1 MSRMNAEGRPTNKRS
16 SFPWY
21 AAAAWERIPHLIH
34 GFSGRLSDQAAALS
48 VLSATEL
55 PLHTLTQVHGNA
67 LRVVGP
73 DTSVEER
80 PQADGMLSAAAGRLL
95 GIVTAD
101 CVPVLMVA
109 PRQRIVAA
117 LHAGWRG
124 TAKDICGRAI
134 QALKTD
140 WGVSPADLLI
150 ALGPSIGGCCYEVGR
165 DIGENLSRQVGT
177 RGRLAWRQEGNV
189 STSQHVSD
197 DTFPPSTGKG
207 NRNTKSAHK
216 EITIAC
222 GDTGF
227 LDLRLVNRLRCE
239 QLGVLP
245 QHIQHVGPCTFCSG
259 AALSSYRRDG
269 SRAGRQLSVIGW
281 DRE

>member
-1 MSRMNAEGRPTNKRS
+1 MSRMNAERRPTKKGS

-21 AAAAWERIPHLIH
+21 AAAAWERIPRLIH

-48 VLSATEL
+48 GLSATEL

-73 DTSVEER
+73 DTSVEGR
-80 PQADGMLSAAAGRLL
+80 PRADGMLSAAAGRLL

-109 PRQRIVAA
+109 PRQRVVAA

-134 QALKTD
+134 RALKTD
-140 WGVSPADLLI
+140 WGVSPADLLV

-165 DIGENLSRQVGT
+165 DIGENLCRQVGT
-177 RGRLAWRQEGNV
+177 RGRLAWRQEGNG
-189 STSQHVSD
+189 STSQPVSD
-197 DTFPPSTGKG
+197 DTLSD
-207 NRNTKSAHK
+207 HK
-216 EITIAC
+216 ETTIAN
-222 GDTGF
+222 TGF

-239 QLGVLP
+239 QLGVPP

-259 AALSSYRRDG
+259 AGLSSYRRDG

>member
-1 MSRMNAEGRPTNKRS
+1 MSRMHAECRPAKKGS

-21 AAAAWERIPHLIH
+21 AAAAWERIPRLIH
-34 GFSGRLSDQAAALS
+34 GFSGRISDQAAALS
-48 VLSATEL
+48 GLSATEL
-55 PLHTLTQVHGNA
+55 PLHTLTQVHGSA
-67 LRVVGP
+67 LRVVDP
-73 DTSVEER
+73 DTSVAER

-109 PRQRIVAA
+109 PRQRVVAA

-134 QALKTD
+134 RALKTD
-140 WGVSPADLLI
+140 WGVSPADLLV

-165 DIGENLSRQVGT
+165 DIGENLVRQMGP

-189 STSQHVSD
+189 STFQHVSD
-197 DTFPPSTGKG
+197 DTFPH
-207 NRNTKSAHK
+207 TKSDHRAT
-216 EITIAC
+216 TIAC

-239 QLGVLP
+239 QLGVPP

>member
-1 MSRMNAEGRPTNKRS
+1 MSRMNAERRPTKKGS

-34 GFSGRLSDQAAALS
+34 GFSGRLSNQAAALS
-48 VLSATEL
+48 GLSATEL

-73 DTSVEER
+73 DTSVAER
-80 PQADGMLSAAAGRLL
+80 PRADGMLSAAAGRLL

-101 CVPVLMVA
+101 CVPVLMLA
-109 PRQRIVAA
+109 PRQRVVAA

-134 QALKTD
+134 RALKTD
-140 WGVSPADLLI
+140 WGVSPADLLV

-165 DIGENLSRQVGT
+165 DIGENLCRQAGP
-177 RGRLAWRQEGNV
+177 RGRLAWR
-189 STSQHVSD
+189 
-197 DTFPPSTGKG
+197 PTGKG
-207 NRNTKSAHK
+207 NRDTKSDHK
-216 EITIAC
+216 ETTITC

-227 LDLRLVNRLRCE
+227 LDLRLVNRLQCE
-239 QLGVLP
+239 QLGVPP

-269 SRAGRQLSVIGW
+269 HRAGRQLSVIGW

>member
-1 MSRMNAEGRPTNKRS
+1 MT
-16 SFPWY
+16 WY
-21 AAAAWERIPHLIH
+21 AVSAWERIPRLIH
-34 GFSGRLSDQAAALS
+34 GFSGRISDQATALS
-48 VLSATEL
+48 VLSDVEL

-67 LRVVGP
+67 LWIVGP

-80 PQADGMLSAAAGRLL
+80 PQADGMLSGEAGRLL

-140 WGVSPADLLI
+140 WGVSPADLLV

-165 DIGENLSRQVGT
+165 DIGENLCRHWGPQ
-177 RGRLAWRQEGNV
+177 GRLAWRPAV
-189 STSQHVSD
+189 
-197 DTFPPSTGKG
+197 
-207 NRNTKSAHK
+207 
-216 EITIAC
+216 

-245 QHIQHVGPCTFCSG
+245 HHIHHVGPCTFCSG
-259 AALSSYRRDG
+259 TSLSSYRREG
-269 SRAGRQLSVIGW
+269 MSAGRQLSVIGW
-281 DRE
+281 DRERNSF

>member
-1 MSRMNAEGRPTNKRS
+1 MSRMNTERRLTRKGS
-16 SFPWY
+16 SSPWY

-34 GFSGRLSDQAAALS
+34 GFSGRISDQATALS
-48 VLSATEL
+48 GLSATEF

-73 DTSVEER
+73 DTSIEAR

-109 PRQRIVAA
+109 PRQRVVAA

-124 TAKDICGRAI
+124 TAKDICGSAI

-140 WGVSPADLLI
+140 WGVSPADLLV

-207 NRNTKSAHK
+207 HRENTGDHQ
-216 EITIAC
+216 ETTVAC

-245 QHIQHVGPCTFCSG
+245 HHVQHVGPCTFCS
-259 AALSSYRRDG
+259 AASLSSYRRDG

>member
-1 MSRMNAEGRPTNKRS
+1 MSRMNAERRPTKKGS

-48 VLSATEL
+48 VLSASEL

-73 DTSVEER
+73 DTSVEGR
-80 PQADGMLSAAAGRLL
+80 PQADGMLSATAGQLL

-109 PRQRIVAA
+109 PRQRVVAA

-134 QALKTD
+134 RVLKTD
-140 WGVSPADLLI
+140 WGVSPADLLV

-165 DIGENLSRQVGT
+165 DIGENLCRQVGT

-197 DTFPPSTGKG
+197 DTSPLEGT
-207 NRNTKSAHK
+207 RDTKSDHK
-216 EITIAC
+216 ETTLAC

-239 QLGVLP
+239 QLGVPP

-269 SRAGRQLSVIGW
+269 ARAGRQLSVIGW
-281 DRE
+281 DGE

>member
-1 MSRMNAEGRPTNKRS
+1 MSRMNAERRPTKKGS
-16 SFPWY
+16 AFPWY
-21 AAAAWERIPHLIH
+21 AAAAWERIPRLIH

-48 VLSATEL
+48 GLSATEL

-73 DTSVEER
+73 DTSVEGR
-80 PQADGMLSAAAGRLL
+80 PRADGMLSAAAGRLL

-109 PRQRIVAA
+109 PRQRVVAA

-134 QALKTD
+134 RALKTD
-140 WGVSPADLLI
+140 WGVSPADLLV

-165 DIGENLSRQVGT
+165 DIGENLCRQVGT

-189 STSQHVSD
+189 KET
-197 DTFPPSTGKG
+197 TIG
-207 NRNTKSAHK
+207 N
-216 EITIAC
+216 
-222 GDTGF
+222 TGF

-239 QLGVLP
+239 QLGVPP

-259 AALSSYRRDG
+259 AGLASYRRDG

>member
-1 MSRMNAEGRPTNKRS
+1 MSRMTAERRPTRKGS

-21 AAAAWERIPHLIH
+21 AAAAWERIPRLIH

-73 DTSVEER
+73 DTAVAER

-109 PRQRIVAA
+109 PRQRVVAA

-134 QALKTD
+134 RALKTD
-140 WGVSPADLLI
+140 WDVSPADLLV
-150 ALGPSIGGCCYEVGR
+150 ALGPSIGGGCYEVGR
-165 DIGENLSRQVGT
+165 DIGENLVRQAGP

-189 STSQHVSD
+189 SISQHV
-197 DTFPPSTGKG
+197 K
-207 NRNTKSAHK
+207 AA
-216 EITIAC
+216 TIAC

-239 QLGVLP
+239 QLGVPP

-281 DRE
+281 DGE

>member
-1 MSRMNAEGRPTNKRS
+1 MSRMNAERRPTKKGS

-21 AAAAWERIPHLIH
+21 AVAAWERIPHLIH
-34 GFSGRLSDQAAALS
+34 GFSGRISDQAAALS
-48 VLSATEL
+48 GLSATEL

-73 DTSVEER
+73 DTSAEER
-80 PQADGMLSAAAGRLL
+80 PRADGMLSAAAGRLL

-101 CVPVLMVA
+101 CVPVLMLA
-109 PRQRIVAA
+109 PRQRVVAA

-134 QALKTD
+134 RALKTD
-140 WGVSPADLLI
+140 WSVSPADLLV

-165 DIGENLSRQVGT
+165 DIGENLCRQVGT
-177 RGRLAWRQEGNV
+177 RGWLAWRQDGNV
-189 STSQHVSD
+189 STS
-197 DTFPPSTGKG
+197 
-207 NRNTKSAHK
+207 
-216 EITIAC
+216 AC

-239 QLGVLP
+239 QLGVPP

-269 SRAGRQLSVIGW
+269 KRAGRQLSVIGW